1 MKIKT
6 KELSR
11 AGLFLALGLII
22 PYIFHM
28 LGGMAGQIFLP
39 MHLPVI
45 LCGFLLGGRYGL
57 IVGIITPL
65 LNSLLTGMP
74 PIYPTGVAMA
84 FELGTYGLISGYLY
98 KRKRINMFI
107 SLISAMLLGRLVSG
121 AVNYILLSMMGKK
134 YMLEV
139 FLASSFI
146 TPIWGILI
154 QLILIPFLVK
164 LVNSNKEMR

>member
-11 AGLFLALGLII
+11 ASLFLALGIII
-22 PYIFHM
+22 PYVFHIA
-28 LGGMAGQIFLP
+28 GGMTGQIFLP
-39 MHLPVI
+39 MHLPVL
-45 LCGFLLGGRYGL
+45 LCGFFLGSRYGL
-57 IVGIITPL
+57 IVGILTPF

-74 PIYPTGVAMA
+74 PIYPTGIAMA
-84 FELGTYGLISGYLY
+84 LELGTYGLISGYLY
-98 KRKRINMFI
+98 KNKKSNMFI
-107 SLISAMLLGRLVSG
+107 SLIAAMLLGRLVSG
-121 AVNYILLSMMGKK
+121 AANYILLSMIGKK
-134 YMLEV
+134 YMLKV

-164 LVNSNKEMR
+164 VIDNGKGIR